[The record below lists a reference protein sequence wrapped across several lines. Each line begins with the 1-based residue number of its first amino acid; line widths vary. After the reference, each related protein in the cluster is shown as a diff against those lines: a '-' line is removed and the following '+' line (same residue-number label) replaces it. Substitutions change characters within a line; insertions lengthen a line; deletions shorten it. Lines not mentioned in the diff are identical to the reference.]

1 MIEHDDCLRLLASD
15 EIGRLAVVAGNT
27 AIVVP
32 VNYPLYGHVGAF
44 PTDEHSM
51 QDEYLA
57 SPTGAPTSSD
67 SAHGHLATQRA
78 GSWHPHPR
86 PEPSSTGTSAIL
98 RATSHWAS

>member
-1 MIEHDDCLRLLASD
+1 MIEHDDCLRVLASD
-15 EIGRLAVVAGNT
+15 EIGQLAVVASNT

-57 SPTGAPTSSD
+57 SPTGG
-67 SAHGHLATQRA
+67 AHFVGFR
-78 GSWHPHPR
+78 SR
-86 PEPSSTGTSAIL
+86 PSRHA
-98 RATSHWAS
+98 ACW